1 MASTEDKR
9 IEADR
14 RVLAAYKNLYQANE
28 PENTTRK
35 SYRDFTSK
43 DLAFLSGNT
52 LAGLRAMFENEN
64 WSMVDEI
71 VPTRMDR
78 SQFVRAVL
86 RESARRGQTTRP
98 IERLLDNLAP
108 FNQPINATR
117 APFGIPDTAQRE
129 VRIAASRIVAYDAAV
144 DVVTRNS
151 ESMIVA
157 PDVAR
162 ALGIRNQPGT
172 ATALKMNTDAAAF
185 DLGYTVG
192 ALPEF
197 RRDGIIPMVVT
208 VDATPEQIQQRY
220 CPTVQSIFAPGRA
233 LQQRDAFAA
242 GFMTARTDARTNFS
256 PDSDAIG
263 ITAPCPTAR
272 VAGGARR

>member
-1 MASTEDKR
+1 MASTE
-9 IEADR
+9 EMDR
-14 RVLAAYKNLYQANE
+14 RIIEAYKNLYQANE
-28 PENTTRK
+28 PENPTRK
-35 SYRDFTSK
+35 SYRDFTSR
-43 DLAFLSGNT
+43 DLTFLSANT
-52 LAGLRAMFENEN
+52 LSGLRRLFQEEN
-64 WSMVDEI
+64 WTLLDEI

-78 SQFVRAVL
+78 AQFVRAVL
-86 RESARRGQTTRP
+86 RESALRGQTTRP
-98 IERLLDNLAP
+98 IERLLEDLAP

-117 APFGIPDTAQRE
+117 APFGIPDTAQRD

-162 ALGIRNQPGT
+162 AVGIRSQPGT
-172 ATALKMNTDAAAF
+172 ATALRMNTDAAAY

-242 GFMTARTDARTNFS
+242 GFITARTDARTNFS

-272 VAGGARR
+272 AAAGARR